1 MLYDDESNSVWFHAN
16 AFPRSLFL
24 LIFLPPLIAIAIANA
39 KRTFLIWWC
48 CVHLFV
54 SVCVCCVSM
63 ISPRCDECW
72 HKVSFVIAI
81 SYIVFLK
88 IDIGKLSARLTWS
101 VCFELAFA
109 SIVRTYERMRTVDW
123 NAGYS
128 WKLEF
133 LTVRFIHMCM
143 CVLVACACV
152 HICSRRTAILF
163 GLNEFHCT
171 TAR

>member
-1 MLYDDESNSVWFHAN
+1 MLYDDESSSVWFHAN

-109 SIVRTYERMRTVDW
+109 SIVRTYVRTNVCEQSIEMQVIVGSW
-123 NAGYS
+123 NFWLFAWY
-128 WKLEF
+128 
-133 LTVRFIHMCM
+133 I
-143 CVLVACACV
+143 CVCVYRLYARACTFV
-152 HICSRRTAILF
+152 LGSELFCSV
-163 GLNEFHCT
+163 
-171 TAR
+171 